1 MWADISYKNYIIML
15 AAEFTYMGIVMFLIH
30 IQKKSPEKTVKTKAE
45 ECLTTV
51 ILACAMCLICIMVGM
66 IYAVD
71 SHKPIEWLLM
81 CAILV
86 LITALVLSLILIIC
100 IKKENAEYIHEQK
113 RKTDKLYIGSIRR
126 KDEGLDFFTNEIK
139 NNLETLAALNERGE
153 SEKVTKYIDELFRKS
168 NLKATVDISSDK
180 LLSAVVYRY
189 YNEALSRNIKFTYDV
204 RNVDIEKIE
213 EIDITSILCD
223 LLDNAMKVCD
233 HENPFVEITIH
244 KGQPVGTIVISV
256 ACSSEKEQLMESWE
270 YVSANIKKTVK
281 KYNGDINIYF
291 QDEDKTLHIT
301 VILYEDMIEN
311 ENTNM
316 R

>member
-1 MWADISYKNYIIML
+1 ML

-71 SHKPIEWLLM
+71 LHKPIEWLLM

-126 KDEGLDFFTNEIK
+126 KDEGLEFFTNEIK

-204 RNVDIEKIE
+204 RNVDIGKIE

-244 KGQPVGTIVISV
+244 KGQPTGTIVISV
-256 ACSSEKEQLMESWE
+256 ACSSEKEQLMESRE
-270 YVSANIKKTVK
+270 YVSTNIKKTVK